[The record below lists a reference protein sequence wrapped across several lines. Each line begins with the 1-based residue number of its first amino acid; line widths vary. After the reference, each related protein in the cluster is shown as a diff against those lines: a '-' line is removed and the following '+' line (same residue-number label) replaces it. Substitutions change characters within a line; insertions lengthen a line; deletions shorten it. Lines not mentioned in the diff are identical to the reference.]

1 MTTIF
6 TTKTIFNSGSPI
18 VTLEEQGDSLGFTLG
33 DGHSTSFSIEETSLL
48 IEALTELHGIMVR
61 RNKDASEGNGEEG
74 NGEEN
79 KENKDLP
86 IPDGIIL
93 PPFSF
98 DTPEKLRALVGR
110 AVRLRNGSLRSV
122 ESVDTTYD
130 CLTGAEEAV
139 LLEECLWLYKN
150 GAYYDD
156 GSQSELDMVAVLAK

>member
-6 TTKTIFNSGSPI
+6 TTKTLFSFGSPI
-18 VTLEEQGDSLGFTLG
+18 VTLEEGDDSLGFALG
-33 DGHSTSFSIEETSLL
+33 DGQSASFSIEETGLL

-74 NGEEN
+74 NGEESRQN
-79 KENKDLP
+79 NASP

-93 PPFSF
+93 PPFNF

-110 AVRLRNGSLRSV
+110 AVRLRNGSV
-122 ESVDTTYD
+122 CVVKSVDTAYD
-130 CLTGAEEAV
+130 CLTGEEEAMV
-139 LLEECLWLYKN
+139 LDGCLWLYKN
-150 GAYYDD
+150 GAYYDN

>member
-6 TTKTIFNSGSPI
+6 TTKTLFNFGSPI
-18 VTLEEQGDSLGFTLG
+18 ITLEEQGDSLSFALG
-33 DGHSTSFSIEETSLL
+33 DGQSASFSIEETGLL

-93 PPFSF
+93 PPFNF
-98 DTPEKLRALVGR
+98 DTLEKLCALVGR
-110 AVRLRNGSLRSV
+110 AVRLRNGSDRAV
-122 ESVDTTYD
+122 ESVDLAYD
-130 CLTGAEEAV
+130 GFAGAKEAI
-139 LLEECLWLYKN
+139 LLEGCLWLYQN
-150 GAYYDD
+150 GAYYED
-156 GSQSELDMVAVLAK
+156 GSQSEFDMVAVLAK